1 MTAENRNPPTS
12 TVLTQDEFQQAVGVA
27 KQAAKAYYDTETL
40 LMSDSEYDSLV
51 DRLAEAKQ
59 ANPDWD
65 DAGVLTQVA
74 AGASA
79 GGSLRHPEPMLS
91 LDKSTELSVMSE
103 FVAGM
108 PGPCIL
114 EMKLDGNAVRAGYS
128 NGRLVTLATRG
139 DGMSGEPLDASLLID
154 GLPHTTTLQGEV
166 TVTGEV
172 YMTDDDFER
181 SNTNRVASGK
191 PGFAK
196 PRNAASG
203 VLRRETETFEA
214 FLSFASYHAS
224 STDLD
229 MIDDYQQRMAKLADH
244 GIRTVQSLQKEL
256 ELDTA
261 MTTDAAE
268 IARQIEEMQSRRAS
282 LPVGM
287 DGAVVKVVSY
297 ALRETIGVAT
307 RHPRWAMAYKYPPLE
322 ATSYLVDI
330 EVGVGRTG
338 QMTLRG
344 VLDPPVELDGSMVKY
359 ATLHNPTF
367 LAEQNLNIGS
377 RALVTLQGAVIP
389 RIAGGLGDQPKGVTP
404 WQPPSDCPNCGNPWD
419 TSQVLWRCHTHSCGL
434 SNRIQYAAHRDVL
447 DIDGLGEEIAVALVE
462 SKLVSDLAD
471 LFSLSAEQIAS
482 TQIGMTP
489 GGKPKLIG
497 ETIAGKIAEGI
508 VKAKQQPLNRVICS
522 LGIPKMGQTMSRRL
536 AAHFGSLSALRAAD
550 APALME
556 VEGVA
561 AEKAAIYLAGLKEMS
576 DVIDRLITAGV
587 TTEVD
592 QATAPDGVEL
602 PLAGKTYVVSGSVPG
617 YTRTSVNERI
627 EALGGKASSSV
638 STKTTGLV
646 TAETGTSKA
655 KKAAEM
661 GIPVIDPVEFA
672 KLLA

>member
-1 MTAENRNPPTS
+1 MVTEKRDHLS
-12 TVLTQDEFQQAVGVA
+12 SSILDEDEFQLAVVA
-27 KQAAKAYYDTETL
+27 AKRAAKAYYDTESL

-51 DRLAEAKQ
+51 DRISEAKE
-59 ANPDWD
+59 ANPEWN

-79 GGSLRHPEPMLS
+79 GGSLQHPQPMLS
-91 LDKSTELSVMSE
+91 LDKSTELSVLSE
-103 FVAGM
+103 FVTGV
-108 PGPCIL
+108 PGPCVV
-114 EMKLDGNAVRAGYS
+114 EMKLDGNAVRAAYS

-139 DGMSGEPLDASLLID
+139 DGATGEPLDASLSID
-154 GLPHTTTLQGEV
+154 GLPNTITMQGEV

-181 SNTNRVASGK
+181 SNANRIASGK

-203 VLRRETETFEA
+203 VLRRETQTFEA

-224 STDLD
+224 SPELD
-229 MIDDYQQRMAKLADH
+229 TIDDYQERMARLNEQ

-256 ELDTA
+256 DLDTA
-261 MTTDAAE
+261 ATTGGTE
-268 IARQIEEMQSRRAS
+268 VVRQIEEMQGRRAS

-287 DGAVVKVVSY
+287 DGAVVKAVSY

-344 VLDPPVELDGSMVKY
+344 VLDPPVDLDGSTVKY
-359 ATLHNPTF
+359 ATLHNPAF
-367 LAEQNLNIGS
+367 LAEQNLGLGS

-389 RIAGGLGDQPKGVTP
+389 RIAGGLGDQPQGVVP
-404 WQPPSDCPNCGNPWD
+404 WQPPSTCPNCGEPWD
-419 TSQVLWRCHTHSCGL
+419 TSQVLWRCHTYSCGL
-434 SNRIQYAAHRDVL
+434 SNRIRYAAERDVL
-447 DIDGLGEEIAVALVE
+447 DIDGLGEEVAIALVE

-471 LFSLSAEQIAS
+471 LFSLSANQIAN
-482 TQIGMTP
+482 TQIGTTP
-489 GGKPKLIG
+489 GGKPRLIG
-497 ETIAGKIAEGI
+497 ETTAIKITEGI
-508 VKAKQQPLNRVICS
+508 AKAKLQPLNRVICS

-536 AAHFGSLSALRAAD
+536 AAHFGSLDALRSAD

-561 AEKAAIYLAGLKEMS
+561 TEKAAIYRAGLSEMS
-576 DVIDRLITAGV
+576 DVIDRLVAAGV
-587 TTEVD
+587 TSEVRM
-592 QATAPDGVEL
+592 ATGPDGGDR
-602 PLAGKTYVVSGSVPG
+602 PLEGKTYVVSGSVPG

-627 EALGGKASSSV
+627 EELGGKASSSV
-638 STKTTGLV
+638 SPKTTALV
-646 TAETGTSKA
+646 TTETGTSKA
-655 KKAAEM
+655 KKAAQI
-661 GIPVIDPVEFA
+661 GIPVIDPADFA
-672 KLLA
+672 ELLA